1 MATLLVKNADV
12 LVTMD
17 AERREIVGGGFFARD
32 GVIEQVGVTADL
44 PQTAD
49 QVLDLKGHVVIP
61 GLVNG
66 HHHLFQGLTRNVP
79 AGQNADLFGWLD
91 ALRPLWGRL
100 TPEALQT
107 ATALGLA
114 ELTLSGCTTAADHHY
129 LHVNGCRIDDQM
141 QSAKQI
147 GIRFHALRGSVTEPN
162 IVPDAMQETEQG
174 VLKDT
179 QRLIETYH
187 DKTPLPMIQVGVA
200 PGAIFANSPKM
211 FRASAEL
218 ARSYGVGMHTHWVE
232 TQGEVDFIHDAL
244 QQTPE
249 AFLES
254 VNWVGSDI
262 WMAHCVKLSPSE
274 MDLFAR
280 SGIGVCHCPNS
291 NARTGAGLAP
301 VPQMLKAG
309 VKVGLGVDGSA
320 SNDAGH
326 LLSEVRQAMLFQRLV
341 HGSTAFTA
349 RQALELATLGG
360 ASILGRKDIGSLEKG
375 RGADFAAWDLS
386 SIGFAGAA
394 DPVAAL
400 VFCHP
405 IHARYVAVHGR
416 MIVND
421 GQLVTTDL
429 PVLIERHNR
438 HTRAMLRGE

>member
-17 AERREIVGGGFFARD
+17 AERREIADGGFFARD
-32 GVIEQVGVTADL
+32 DVIEQVGVTADL

-79 AGQNADLFGWLD
+79 AGQDADLFGWMD

-114 ELTLSGCTTAADHHY
+114 ELALSGCTTAADHHY
-129 LHVNGCRIDDQM
+129 MHVNGCRIDDQM

-162 IVPDAMQETEQG
+162 VVPDAMQETEQG

-187 DKTPLPMIQVGVA
+187 EKTPFPMIQVGVA
-200 PGAIFANSPKM
+200 PGAIFVNSPKM

-232 TQGEVDFIHDAL
+232 TQGEVDFIHEAL

-254 VNWVGSDI
+254 VDWVGDDV
-262 WMAHCVKLSPSE
+262 WMAHCVKLSPGE

-301 VPQMLKAG
+301 IPQMLQAG

-326 LLSEVRQAMLFQRLV
+326 LLSEVRQTMLFQRLV

-405 IHARYVAVHGR
+405 TNASYVAVHGR
-416 MIVND
+416 LIVSE
-421 GQLVTTDL
+421 GQLLTADL
-429 PVLIERHNR
+429 PVLIERHNK
-438 HTRAMLRGE
+438 HARAMLRGE